1 MQNAP
6 ALKNASIFVA
16 IAAVCGLAS
25 AVIVIHNAIV
35 KPETKTVDVKK
46 PGQPMTGRS
55 SARDPASPYGGIYF
69 DPAFKAAMKQP

>member
-25 AVIVIHNAIV
+25 AVVLIHNAIV
-35 KPETKTVDVKK
+35 KPETTKTVAKTVK
-46 PGQPMTGRS
+46 PMTGRS
-55 SARDPASPYGGIYF
+55 SARDSASPYGGIYV
-69 DPAFKAAMKQP
+69 DPSFQAAMKQP